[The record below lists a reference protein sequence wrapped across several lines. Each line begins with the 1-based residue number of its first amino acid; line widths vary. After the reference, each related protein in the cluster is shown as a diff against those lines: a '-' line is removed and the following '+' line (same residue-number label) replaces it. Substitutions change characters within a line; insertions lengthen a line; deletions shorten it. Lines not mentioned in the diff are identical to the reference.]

1 VAGTSTSQRLSGP
14 ARPGSLGRAGD
25 LLADARARERAGCIP
40 EAAELY
46 QVAIAEA
53 ERGTERS
60 VLAEALRRLAVVR
73 FHRGEAEAARE
84 LGVRS
89 FQVASEADHTLL
101 AAEAL
106 NSLAVMDLQAGSL
119 DAARETFGRALAL
132 GGELGGLRARVE
144 QNLGIIANIQGDLDA
159 ALAHY
164 GRSLE
169 AYREAGNEHGCAI
182 AFHNLGMVS
191 ADRELWADADR
202 YYEESRT
209 IAERIGDSHLLGLC
223 LVNQAEAHV
232 ARQHYDQAR
241 VNSEAALVIFDQLGT
256 RAAKAEAYRMI
267 GMVYRETGK
276 LALAESRLR
285 SAIDLAG
292 GAHAVLDEAEASREL
307 ALLYRVMGRNQD
319 ALTLLNRA
327 YQLFGRLDARI
338 ELVHVGGKVEE
349 LEATYLAVVREWGQS
364 LESSDSYT
372 HGHCERVA
380 EYSVAVGR
388 ELGLD
393 DHQLTTI
400 RIGAYLHDLGK
411 VRVPHEILN
420 KPGKLTPE
428 EFETI
433 QMHPIWGID
442 LLATVEFPWDIKPI
456 IRWHHEKVDGS
467 GYPDRLCG
475 DEIPVPAQI
484 IGIVDMYDALTTTR
498 AYRPAM
504 SHERAMDEIRQCRRW
519 WREDVFE
526 AFQRAVEVLVSSA
539 PRAA

>member
-1 VAGTSTSQRLSGP
+1 
-14 ARPGSLGRAGD
+14 
-25 LLADARARERAGCIP
+25 LAEARARERAGCIP
-40 EAAELY
+40 EAVELY
-46 QVAIAEA
+46 ERAIAEA
-53 ERGTERS
+53 DRGGERS

-73 FHRGEAEAARE
+73 YHRGEAGPARE
-84 LGVRS
+84 LGQWS
-89 FQVASEADHTLL
+89 FEVAQAAGHTLL
-101 AAEAL
+101 GAEAL

-119 DAARETFGRALAL
+119 DAARETFARALSL

-164 GRSLE
+164 GRSLD
-169 AYREAGNEHGCAI
+169 AYRQAGDEHGCAI
-182 AFHNLGMVS
+182 AFHNLGMIS
-191 ADRELWADADR
+191 ADRALWADADR

-209 IAERIGDSHLLGLC
+209 IAERVGDSHLLGLC
-223 LVNQAEAHV
+223 LVNQAEAQV

-241 VNSEAALVIFDQLGT
+241 ANAEAALVIFDQLGA

-285 SAIDLAG
+285 SAIELAG
-292 GAHAVLDEAEASREL
+292 GAQAVLDEAEASREL

-364 LESSDSYT
+364 IESSDSYT
-372 HGHCERVA
+372 FGHCERVA
-380 EYSVAVGR
+380 DYSVAVGR

-400 RIGAYLHDLGK
+400 RLGAYLHDLGK

-420 KPGKLTPE
+420 KPGKLTRE
-428 EFETI
+428 EFEVI
-433 QMHPIWGID
+433 QMHPIWGIE
-442 LLATVEFPWDIKPI
+442 LLAEVEFPWDIKPI
-456 IRWHHEKVDGS
+456 IRWHHEKLDGS

-475 DEIPVPAQI
+475 GEIPVAAQI

-504 SHERAMDEIRQCRRW
+504 THERAMDEIRQCRRW
-519 WREDVFE
+519 WRPDVVDAFE
-526 AFQRAVEVLVSSA
+526 RAVVLMAAAANEV
-539 PRAA
+539 RTAA